1 MSDPVPLPLQR
12 DTFPAHRL
20 MTEHPPVLHDPNKK
34 VVFGVACPAGT
45 VHEGE
50 IHYSRWPTMPLPERI
65 TLGPLDHFIEVR
77 EGVYDYASV
86 TGVEGAVEWHVNF
99 ADPRLF
105 TAYGSGLFAQDE
117 MQVAEHPALG
127 ALREA
132 LHARR
137 WPTLTEERGQ
147 ATPVLVKGVQRRCR
161 VQTDA
166 NHAELRPHGLY
177 GNQFMMAKA
186 DAVRRATVRLEP
198 PTVSN
203 LVAIAALRGG
213 RGTYTAREI
222 EYLLTTAYSGFR
234 AAVLESGGA
243 PAVVHTGY
251 WGCGAFGGNRV
262 LMSLLQ
268 LVSARAAGVERVVFY
283 TVTTGGR
290 TEVDLAVEKVR
301 HMPEPG
307 DIATPA
313 FIERT
318 LAVGLRWG
326 QSDGN

>member
-12 DTFPAHRL
+12 NTFPAHRL
-20 MTEHPPVLHDPNKK
+20 MTEHPPVLRDPNKR
-34 VVFGVACPAGT
+34 VVFDVACPAGT

-50 IHYSRWPTMPLPERI
+50 INYSRWPTMPLPERI
-65 TLGPLDHFIEVR
+65 ALGDQDHFIEVR

-86 TGVEGAVEWHVNF
+86 TGVEGVVEWHVNF

-166 NHAELRPHGLY
+166 NPAELRPYGLY

-283 TVTTGGR
+283 TVTKGGMR
-290 TEVDLAVEKVR
+290 EIDLALEQTKRSLSQPLLTTFECVA
-301 HMPEPG
+301 MISG
-307 DIATPA
+307 MA
-313 FIERT
+313 F
-318 LAVGLRWG
+318 RWG
-326 QSDGN
+326 NGDRN

>member
-1 MSDPVPLPLQR
+1 MPDPAPLPLQR

-20 MTEHPPVLHDPNKK
+20 MTEHPPVLRDPNKQ
-34 VVFGVACPAGT
+34 VVFDVACPAGT

-50 IHYSRWPTMPLPERI
+50 IGYSRWPTMPLPERI
-65 TLGPLDHFIEVR
+65 ALGHADHFIEVR
-77 EGVYDYASV
+77 VGVYDYAPTTRV
-86 TGVEGAVEWHVNF
+86 AGAEEWHVNF

-127 ALREA
+127 ALCEA

-166 NHAELRPHGLY
+166 NPAELRPHGLY

-213 RGTYTAREI
+213 RGTYSSREI

-234 AAVLESGGA
+234 AAVIESGGA
-243 PAVVHTGY
+243 PTVVHTGY

-262 LMSLLQ
+262 LMSLVQ
-268 LVSARAAGVERVVFY
+268 LVSARAAGVERMVFY
-283 TVTTGGR
+283 TVTAEGR
-290 TEVDLAVEKVR
+290 AEVDLAVEKMGRMSVSA
-301 HMPEPG
+301 

-318 LAVGLRWG
+318 LAMGLRWG